1 MSQPTTVDAPEK
13 SDDVISLQKQIADLL
28 RKNQS
33 LEQENEKLSKRFG
46 LVWPE
51 QPEFFVQVISDTE
64 VVYQNG
70 LYRRVGA
77 LETNGSKARLDFDGS
92 DESEDLKRGDS
103 PYLYT
108 GKQSNKI
115 YLGNGGIAYEWRK
128 FINEDYL
135 PTLVKKG
142 SRFGFDDKNDQRK
155 NLLIEGDNYHAL
167 QVLQHTHRGAIDVI
181 YIDPPYNTGNGDFKY
196 NDRFVSDEDGNRHS
210 SWLSFM
216 KKRMQIARSLLS
228 SDGVVFI
235 SIDDTE
241 QHHLTS
247 LCDSVFGEKNRAGII
262 HWRKNRKPHNASK
275 TIASSMEY
283 LLVYYNEK
291 KVKLCRE
298 FENDKTD
305 ENGSFN
311 VYPIFKSDKKVRT
324 YTLPP
329 GVLVEG
335 GTLNSGV
342 IKAGKNSLLDIT
354 VSGDTSISNNGRT
367 KCEIAVTGRFCLTDE
382 NGRLSQAVA
391 EDTIFF
397 NSNGIPKEKRYRGK
411 DDAKVEVNL
420 WEIPK
425 GTNEDGLSELMELIP
440 DQDAF
445 SYPKP
450 KALIKRVLTSIN
462 KKHATI
468 LDFFAGSGTTG
479 SATWELNAEDGGERK
494 FILVTNNESNICED
508 ITYERL
514 LRCNLPEHGN
524 YQQGLEY
531 LQLKH
536 VAETEVDGY
545 NMATSFEHIK
555 QVVNVRFGSFS
566 VIEETDD
573 WYITDKIAVLK
584 NYVKYPAFF
593 EKYGKHAAY
602 GLVTKKERQAQ
613 TFRSEASKRVSIDDI
628 HVFNKE
634 YLNDLYRVV
643 REDMA

>member
-1 MSQPTTVDAPEK
+1 MSQPAAIDAPEK
-13 SDDVISLQKQIADLL
+13 SDDVICLQKQIADLL

-108 GKQSNKI
+108 GKQSSKT

-142 SRFGFDDKNDQRK
+142 SGFGFDDKNGQRK

-181 YIDPPYNTGNGDFKY
+181 YIDPPYNTGNKDFKY
-196 NDRFVSDEDGNRHS
+196 NDRFVAAEDGGRHS

-216 KKRMQIARSLLS
+216 ERRLKLARELMSGSGVLVVSIDENEQARLEILLEKIFGPNNVIGCLPTIMNMKGNQDQFGFAGTHEFTFFVAKDVLQCEINNLPVRDCNELKKWEQDGNGYFKEGANLKASGVDGAREKRPNLYFPIYVSEREEVSLERKPGFVEVLPISDGREMRWRWSRKKFKDNLSELIVKKTPSGYSIYKKQRPKGGVPSVKQKSLMYRAEYSSGNGTAELKSLFGDKINITPKPLSLIKDLVLLS
-228 SDGVVFI
+228 S
-235 SIDDTE
+235 
-241 QHHLTS
+241 
-247 LCDSVFGEKNRAGII
+247 
-262 HWRKNRKPHNASK
+262 
-275 TIASSMEY
+275 
-283 LLVYYNEK
+283 K
-291 KVKLCRE
+291 KE
-298 FENDKTD
+298 
-305 ENGSFN
+305 S
-311 VYPIFKSDKKVRT
+311 
-324 YTLPP
+324 
-329 GVLVEG
+329 
-335 GTLNSGV
+335 
-342 IKAGKNSLLDIT
+342 T
-354 VSGDTSISNNGRT
+354 V
-367 KCEIAVTGRFCLTDE
+367 
-382 NGRLSQAVA
+382 
-391 EDTIFF
+391 
-397 NSNGIPKEKRYRGK
+397 
-411 DDAKVEVNL
+411 
-420 WEIPK
+420 
-425 GTNEDGLSELMELIP
+425 
-440 DQDAF
+440 
-445 SYPKP
+445 
-450 KALIKRVLTSIN
+450 
-462 KKHATI
+462 

-479 SATWELNAEDGGERK
+479 HAVWDLNSESDERT
-494 FILVTNNESNICED
+494 FILVTNNESNICEEV
-508 ITYERL
+508 TYERL
-514 LRCNLPEHGN
+514 RRCNLPEHGN

-555 QVVNVRFGSFS
+555 QVVNVRFGSFN